1 MIVLFVLTIGLAICG
16 WLCVF
21 RTEALVEQQQKNYA
35 KHGFVRAYPFSSMVL
50 KSWYP
55 TYLRCAGVFAWVWDA
70 VIIYLVWIRKPR

>member
-1 MIVLFVLTIGLAICG
+1 MIVLFALTIGLAICG

-21 RTEALVEQQQKNYA
+21 KTGVLVERQQKNYA

-55 TYLRCAGVFAWVWDA
+55 TYLRCAGMLAWLWA
-70 VIIYLVWIRKPR
+70 LVIIYLVWIREPR